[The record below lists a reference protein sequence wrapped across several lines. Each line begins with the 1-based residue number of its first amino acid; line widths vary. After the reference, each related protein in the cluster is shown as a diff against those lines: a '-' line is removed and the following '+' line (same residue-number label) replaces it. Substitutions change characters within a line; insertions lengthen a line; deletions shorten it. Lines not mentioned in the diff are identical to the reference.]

1 MKYCQNPTLPEADFA
16 CAYTARSYMVFVNRK
31 HDADKV
37 ARMLCQRK
45 HTAVSIHGD
54 KLQDERMRVL
64 SQFTRGQAQI
74 IVCTD
79 VAARGLDIKGVSHV
93 VNYDLPFSGVEDW
106 VHRVGRTGRAG
117 VKGTAHTFVRYARS
131 CESAEIMTLEIESEF
146 PSPLISFKN
155 HIQFS
160 ITCVAG
166 FGGSRA

>member
-1 MKYCQNPTLPEADFA
+1 
-16 CAYTARSYMVFVNRK
+16 MVFVNRK

-117 VKGTAHTFVRYARS
+117 VKGTAHTFVRFARS
-131 CESAEIMTLEIESEF
+131 CDRAETIDHIWAQLIYEPYGPYMSSYMSSYVTL
-146 PSPLISFKN
+146 LDL
-155 HIQFS
+155 
-160 ITCVAG
+160 TC
-166 FGGSRA
+166 